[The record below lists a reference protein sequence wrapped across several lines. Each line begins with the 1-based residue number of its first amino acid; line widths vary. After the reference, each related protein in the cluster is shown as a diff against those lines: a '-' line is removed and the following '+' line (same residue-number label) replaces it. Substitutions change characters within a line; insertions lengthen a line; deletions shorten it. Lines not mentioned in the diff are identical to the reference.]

1 MTRSGGTV
9 ATISQ
14 KNSNLDMNEKLKLDG
29 KFFATLNMGFANTL
43 LKQSFANPNLNYK
56 VDNADIVFHYTSL
69 EKFISIIESQSLY
82 FTNLNYLNDSK
93 EFQHGVD
100 IIKDVIKNYSTTE
113 SKSLI
118 LEAINKNIQYI
129 YKSPRYIACFSKN
142 GDLLSQW
149 RAYDNHGKG
158 IAVGFET
165 DELDNFHAIDI
176 SMKNIEYNESIQKN
190 VITEIITIALNYFEQ
205 TKEMFDWKGYDYE
218 YLVSTSIIE
227 FLKEF
232 ISTYKHPTF
241 SEEKEFRIEYCVDG
255 NMNKIEDQEL
265 MFRATE
271 HLLIPFLKIPFIDSH
286 EVSDS
291 EAPLIKKKKL
301 PIKKIIIGPSLNFD
315 LNSESIQNL
324 LSKNGYKDIE
334 IVESKIPYRL

>member
-1 MTRSGGTV
+1 
-9 ATISQ
+9 
-14 KNSNLDMNEKLKLDG
+14 
-29 KFFATLNMGFANTL
+29 
-43 LKQSFANPNLNYK
+43 
-56 VDNADIVFHYTSL
+56 
-69 EKFISIIESQSLY
+69 
-82 FTNLNYLNDSK
+82 
-93 EFQHGVD
+93 
-100 IIKDVIKNYSTTE
+100 
-113 SKSLI
+113 
-118 LEAINKNIQYI
+118 
-129 YKSPRYIACFSKN
+129 
-142 GDLLSQW
+142 
-149 RAYDNHGKG
+149 
-158 IAVGFET
+158 
-165 DELDNFHAIDI
+165 
-176 SMKNIEYNESIQKN
+176 MKNIEYNESIQKN

>member
-149 RAYDNHGKG
+149 RAYANHGK
-158 IAVGFET
+158 A
-165 DELDNFHAIDI
+165 
-176 SMKNIEYNESIQKN
+176 
-190 VITEIITIALNYFEQ
+190 
-205 TKEMFDWKGYDYE
+205 
-218 YLVSTSIIE
+218 
-227 FLKEF
+227 
-232 ISTYKHPTF
+232 
-241 SEEKEFRIEYCVDG
+241 
-255 NMNKIEDQEL
+255 
-265 MFRATE
+265 
-271 HLLIPFLKIPFIDSH
+271 
-286 EVSDS
+286 
-291 EAPLIKKKKL
+291 
-301 PIKKIIIGPSLNFD
+301 
-315 LNSESIQNL
+315 
-324 LSKNGYKDIE
+324 
-334 IVESKIPYRL
+334 